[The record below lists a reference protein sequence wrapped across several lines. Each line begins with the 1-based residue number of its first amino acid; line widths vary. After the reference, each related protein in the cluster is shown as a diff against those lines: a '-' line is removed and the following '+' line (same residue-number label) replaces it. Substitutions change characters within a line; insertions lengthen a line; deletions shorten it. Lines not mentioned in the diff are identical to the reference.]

1 MEWISGGSLA
11 SIFKARG
18 PLNPASIRRYTQ
30 HILRAL
36 DFLHS
41 IDILHSDVKGANVL
55 LDEQKDVA
63 KLADFDS
70 AVPLMPSPWGKK
82 LSCVYH
88 GMTYGWASR
97 EALRMRPRGASADI
111 WSLGCTVVEMQS
123 GRPPWPPEYFIQ
135 GPLESGFEQDL
146 EQQLKEHI

>member
-70 AVPLMPSPWGKK
+70 AVPLMPSPWGKNN
-82 LSCVYH
+82 LGGRRGRRS
-88 GMTYGWASR
+88 TSSR
-97 EALRMRPRGASADI
+97 ALWSRGSSRT
-111 WSLGCTVVEMQS
+111 WSS
-123 GRPPWPPEYFIQ
+123 N
-135 GPLESGFEQDL
+135 
-146 EQQLKEHI
+146 